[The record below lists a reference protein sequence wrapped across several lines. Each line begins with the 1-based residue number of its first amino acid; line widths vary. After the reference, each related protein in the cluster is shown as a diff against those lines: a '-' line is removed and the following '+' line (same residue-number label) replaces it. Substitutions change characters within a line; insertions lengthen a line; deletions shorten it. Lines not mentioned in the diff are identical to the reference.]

1 MSPSQDSQMYLS
13 DTYRPTTNGFK
24 TVRFSIPNHFIA
36 NIIIRFTIKQTT
48 ASQNADN
55 PSNFSNHHPT
65 KNHTS

>member
-36 NIIIRFTIKQTT
+36 NIIIIFIIKQIT

-55 PSNFSNHHPT
+55 PSSSSNHRPT
-65 KNHTS
+65 KSRTS